1 MEFKE
6 TLDMLSFLKA
16 GNLNKNTINTLD
28 SMMSKLTPNNNNN
41 DKDIIDVEVVEE
53 QTDVKEL
60 IWKK

>member
-16 GNLNKNTINTLD
+16 GNLNKNTINTLN
-28 SMMSKLTPNNNNN
+28 SMMSKLTPNNN
-41 DKDIIDVEVVEE
+41 DKDIIDVEVVDE

-60 IWKK
+60 VWKK

>member
-28 SMMSKLTPNNNNN
+28 SMMSKLTPNNN